1 MPRILRATAAW
12 RISIWTTLAFAAG
25 TALAFSIIYL
35 FVAQGIQDHSDSWL
49 KGEAQVLGQVSANT
63 PRDRIYNRI
72 IGEVAELAA
81 QELPDERN
89 KQGQKLNSVFFLE
102 EDPGGSGNPLWIGP
116 GSADT
121 FLSAIHGIHLIPGMP
136 KSLIVNG
143 YPTAF
148 RIVAQPENNNRTIYL
163 GLSTRGNLRLLRI
176 MTRRILLLWGGTVFL
191 GFLISYASAYRT
203 LLRVERITETVG
215 RIGSKDLGE
224 RLPEP
229 TNSDEISRLAKTF
242 NRMLDRI
249 QSSVIE
255 LRTVTDAV
263 AHDMKSPITSI
274 RGTLEAALSSEP
286 DEHWRDSI
294 GEAIEGL
301 DRLLSLL
308 NTTLDVA
315 EGQAG
320 ALSLDRTA
328 VDLSA
333 VIKQLVD
340 LYQPAMTE
348 RQHELALDAESRV
361 VVDADSSLLHR
372 VISNLL
378 ENELSHLPPGC
389 RIAIRVSS
397 HDGLAELIIEDNGP
411 GFSPEIISR
420 AFERFVKGKDSQGY
434 GLGLAFVN
442 TVIQAHGGVVTIS
455 NRPEGGAIVTLSLSS
470 LQVDVASPYLPSAAT
485 GRGHH
490 QFS

>member
-12 RISIWTTLAFAAG
+12 RISIWTTLAFAG
-25 TALAFSIIYL
+25 MTALAFSIIYL

-49 KGEAQVLGQVSANT
+49 KGEAQVLAQVSANT

-72 IGEVAELAA
+72 IGEVAELATR
-81 QELPDERN
+81 ELPDERN

-102 EDPGGSGNPLWIGP
+102 DDPGSSESPLWIGP

-121 FLSAIHGIHLIPGMP
+121 FLSAIHGIHLIPGIP

-148 RIVAQPENNNRTIYL
+148 RLVAQPENNRTIYL
-163 GLSTRGNLRLLRI
+163 GLSTRGNLRLLHI
-176 MTRRILLLWGGTVFL
+176 MTRRLLLLWGGTVLL

-229 TNSDEISRLAKTF
+229 ANSDEISRLAKTF

-249 QSSVIE
+249 QSSVVE

-274 RGTLEAALSSEP
+274 RGTLESTLSSEP
-286 DEHWRDSI
+286 DERWRDSI

-301 DRLLSLL
+301 DRLLYLL

-328 VDLSA
+328 VDLSS
-333 VIKQLVD
+333 VVKQLVD
-340 LYQPAMTE
+340 LYQPAMAE
-348 RQHELALDAESRV
+348 RHHELALDAESRV
-361 VVDADSSLLHR
+361 VVDADLSLLHR

-378 ENELSHLPPGC
+378 ENELAHLPKGC
-389 RIAIRVSS
+389 RIAIRLRS
-397 HDGLAELIIEDNGP
+397 HEGSAELIIEDNGL
-411 GFSPEIISR
+411 GFPPEIISR
-420 AFERFVKGKDSQGY
+420 AFERFVKGKDSQGH
-434 GLGLAFVN
+434 GLGLAFVD
-442 TVIQAHGGVVTIS
+442 TVVQAHGGVVTIS
-455 NRPEGGAIVTLSLSS
+455 DRPEGGAVVTLSLPA
-470 LQVDVASPYLPSAAT
+470 LQVV
-485 GRGHH
+485 
-490 QFS
+490 